1 MRQSEKGEELF
12 DFGKETF
19 GFLRFH
25 GLKGEGKI
33 KITYG
38 ESVEEASDWDRSE
51 TVDLLSVKGNQVTD
65 EITHTTANMGEV
77 YTHPRSKAFRY
88 VRVACEGDVRYD
100 KVSML
105 YEYLPLKYR
114 GSFLC
119 NDEELNHIWDVS
131 AYTLHLTSRE
141 TFIDG
146 IKRDRWAWSGD
157 ALQSYLMNYY
167 LFFDQ
172 EAVKRT
178 TWLLRGK
185 DPVYCHINTILDYTF
200 YWFMGIYD
208 YYLYTGDQVFLE
220 QIYPRM
226 LSMMEFV
233 LSRTN
238 ANGMVEGQPG
248 DWVFIDWT
256 DGPMDK
262 NGEISFEQMLFCKSL
277 ETLTLCAGLVN
288 QGADEAKYGKLAS
301 ELRAKLEP
309 TFWNDE
315 KSAFVNNVVQG
326 KQSDAVTRYANMFAI
341 FFDYISPEKQQMVKK
356 SVLLNDE
363 VMKITTPYMRFYE
376 LEAFCAMGEQ
386 ESVLKEMKDYWGG
399 MIKEGATSFWEKY
412 NPENSGAEHLEMYGR
427 PYGKSLCHSW
437 GASPIYL
444 LGKYYLG
451 VKPTEPGYKAYSVT
465 PVLGG
470 LEWMDGIVPTP
481 NGEIHVYRDAGS
493 IKVKA
498 DSGEGTLYF
507 ETEKS
512 PKASEGELVRGEGN
526 RWSLA
531 IPPAK
536 EVVVTLE

>member
-1 MRQSEKGEELF
+1 M
-12 DFGKETF
+12 
-19 GFLRFH
+19 
-25 GLKGEGKI
+25 
-33 KITYG
+33 
-38 ESVEEASDWDRSE
+38 
-51 TVDLLSVKGNQVTD
+51 TD
-65 EITHTTANMGEV
+65 EITHRTAIVGEI
-77 YTHPRSKAFRY
+77 YTHPQSKAFRY
-88 VRVACEGDVRYD
+88 VHIACEGEVKYD

-119 NDEELNHIWDVS
+119 NDEELNRIWDVS

-208 YYLYTGDQVFLE
+208 YYLYTGDSVFLE

-226 LSMMEFV
+226 QSMMEFV

-277 ETLTLCAGLVN
+277 ETLTLCAGLVDEK
-288 QGADEAKYGKLAS
+288 ADQEKYGKLAS
-301 ELRAKLEP
+301 DLRAKLEP

-315 KSAFVNNVVQG
+315 KKAFVNNVVQG
-326 KQSDAVTRYANMFAI
+326 KQSDEVTRYANMFAI
-341 FFDYISPEKQQMVKK
+341 FFNYISPEKQQMIKN
-356 SVLLNDE
+356 SVLLNDQ
-363 VMKITTPYMRFYE
+363 VMKISTPYMRFYE

-386 ESVLKEMKDYWGG
+386 ESVLKEMKAYWGG
-399 MIKEGATSFWEKY
+399 MIKQGATSFWEKY
-412 NPENSGAEHLEMYGR
+412 N
-427 PYGKSLCHSW
+427 
-437 GASPIYL
+437 
-444 LGKYYLG
+444 
-451 VKPTEPGYKAYSVT
+451 
-465 PVLGG
+465 
-470 LEWMDGIVPTP
+470 
-481 NGEIHVYRDAGS
+481 
-493 IKVKA
+493 
-498 DSGEGTLYF
+498 
-507 ETEKS
+507 
-512 PKASEGELVRGEGN
+512 
-526 RWSLA
+526 
-531 IPPAK
+531 
-536 EVVVTLE
+536 